1 MRGNNGGNSS
11 FGSIIATG
19 GGGGGGTHIGGSL
32 SGTYRYLTNGA
43 DGGSGGGGGAGF
55 SGTSG
60 GSGIINQGNNGG
72 GNGADVY
79 WGGAGAGGGGAGGAA
94 QTWNSSATVYPLGT
108 PGGVGRTI
116 SITGT
121 PITYAKGG
129 DGGYWDNTNTPVN
142 GVANTG
148 NGGDGAGYKAAGNGG
163 SGIVIIRYR
172 FTNIDITA
180 QILTT
185 QILTQNLLTFTH
197 SGGSENQTLYQYAF
211 EKEALCDVLIVGGG
225 GGGGMN
231 SGGGGGAGGLILLEN
246 IIVSGSYDIKIG
258 RGGVGGTQI
267 TDNTLAENG
276 QNSSFGTYIAI
287 GGGAGVNSG
296 GANGNPGGS
305 GGGAGNALTGN
316 RVGGAGTLGQGNNG
330 GDGTIPGGGDRTGGG
345 GGGAGGSGQT
355 SVSTTQ
361 GGNGGIG
368 RNMTLYFGATYGASG
383 WFAGGGGGGGGGGT
397 GGTGGTGG
405 GGNGG
410 VLNQEGVNGTGGG
423 GGAANGNQSTLG
435 KKGGSGIVIIRI
447 KTIVTT
453 GVLDGITHKKLH
465 FNYIFEKTIY
475 NEFLAQIY
483 SGVGGWRIVRYL
495 PPTSTTWYPINDNLA
510 GTTSVGTAYDY
521 NNWWTTPFGTFDEM
535 MFATFNMKYW
545 LYVTREQAIGTNYD
559 GAARTILRSSISPTN
574 SYTAV
579 WYNRSNAAE
588 DPWIGLRTHAAAP
601 ANNPEAGGDLILY
614 GENSFATAGHFSLH
628 TIAKDGGV
636 CVLVRNSAMSNTN
649 HPVQNYLIN
658 FPVKTMID
666 INNTGTFSLVEG
678 RYDVSIGTFSSSVTP
693 KDGQYLQKPNTF
705 TYNIPEERMYP
716 PVRNFTTD
724 SSVISGQLYGN
735 GLYIFTASS
744 YYYPA
749 IYENPHKICNNEN
762 IGWTTLIQYGTSGQY
777 SGSFS
782 LGGYNGEWVKIQ
794 LPVKIK
800 LSKYIIQH
808 GQYET
813 ARSPSI
819 YKIFGS
825 NDDVAWTELHSK
837 STGLVASDYISS
849 KYEERIIT
857 GNYYNYFALVV
868 NKTIGQTYLTVG
880 EWFLYGNEMPTSAI
894 ELRYQLLNPI
904 KDTKGAQW
912 TYNSL
917 NTNVY
922 HMGNVGIGTKT
933 PEYSLHVDG
942 PIYTSSTAYTSST
955 KTKWTTVSDR
965 RIKEN
970 IVKASYEK
978 CLENVRNIELYRF
991 NFNNNIVNTNDKNQ
1005 LGFIAQEVQS
1015 VYPKAV
1021 ERNKI
1026 IDKDGNIP
1034 DLLTLNT
1041 TQLDYTL
1048 YGAVKQ
1054 LIKKVE
1060 NIGKNLEEKNIITKE
1075 KDVVNIGIT
1084 NVSLEALDITD
1095 IKIEENKKIE
1105 FNQLITEN
1113 IISDT
1118 SNILIDAPRLLVEK
1132 LIANSNN
1139 TSNISLDTSNIS
1151 VDTSNIS
1158 LDTSNISV
1166 DTSNISVDTSNI
1178 SADTSNIS
1186 VDTSNISLDTSNIS
1200 LDTSNISADTSN
1212 ISLDTSNISVD
1223 TSNISVN
1230 TSNIILEN
1238 T

>member
-1 MRGNNGGNSS
+1 
-11 FGSIIATG
+11 
-19 GGGGGGTHIGGSL
+19 
-32 SGTYRYLTNGA
+32 
-43 DGGSGGGGGAGF
+43 
-55 SGTSG
+55 
-60 GSGIINQGNNGG
+60 
-72 GNGADVY
+72 V
-79 WGGAGAGGGGAGGAA
+79 
-94 QTWNSSATVYPLGT
+94 
-108 PGGVGRTI
+108 
-116 SITGT
+116 
-121 PITYAKGG
+121 
-129 DGGYWDNTNTPVN
+129 
-142 GVANTG
+142 
-148 NGGDGAGYKAAGNGG
+148 
-163 SGIVIIRYR
+163 
-172 FTNIDITA
+172 
-180 QILTT
+180 
-185 QILTQNLLTFTH
+185 
-197 SGGSENQTLYQYAF
+197 
-211 EKEALCDVLIVGGG
+211 
-225 GGGGMN
+225 
-231 SGGGGGAGGLILLEN
+231 
-246 IIVSGSYDIKIG
+246 
-258 RGGVGGTQI
+258 
-267 TDNTLAENG
+267 
-276 QNSSFGTYIAI
+276 
-287 GGGAGVNSG
+287 
-296 GANGNPGGS
+296 
-305 GGGAGNALTGN
+305 
-316 RVGGAGTLGQGNNG
+316 
-330 GDGTIPGGGDRTGGG
+330 
-345 GGGAGGSGQT
+345 
-355 SVSTTQ
+355 
-361 GGNGGIG
+361 
-368 RNMTLYFGATYGASG
+368 
-383 WFAGGGGGGGGGGT
+383 
-397 GGTGGTGG
+397 
-405 GGNGG
+405 
-410 VLNQEGVNGTGGG
+410 
-423 GGAANGNQSTLG
+423 
-435 KKGGSGIVIIRI
+435 
-447 KTIVTT
+447 
-453 GVLDGITHKKLH
+453 
-465 FNYIFEKTIY
+465 
-475 NEFLAQIY
+475 
-483 SGVGGWRIVRYL
+483 
-495 PPTSTTWYPINDNLA
+495 
-510 GTTSVGTAYDY
+510 
-521 NNWWTTPFGTFDEM
+521 
-535 MFATFNMKYW
+535 
-545 LYVTREQAIGTNYD
+545 
-559 GAARTILRSSISPTN
+559 
-574 SYTAV
+574 
-579 WYNRSNAAE
+579 
-588 DPWIGLRTHAAAP
+588 
-601 ANNPEAGGDLILY
+601 NNPEAGGDLILY
-614 GENSFATAGHFSLH
+614 GENSYASSHVSLPA
-628 TIAKDGGV
+628 IAKDGGV

-658 FPVKTMID
+658 FPVKTMVD

-716 PVRNFTTD
+716 PIRNFTTD

-749 IYENPHKICNNEN
+749 PYENPHKICNNEN
-762 IGWTTLIQYGTSGQY
+762 IGWTTLIPYGTSGQY

-849 KYEERIIT
+849 KYEESIIT

-868 NKTIGQTYLTVG
+868 NKTIGQNYLTVG

-894 ELRYQLLNPI
+894 EIRYQLLNPI
-904 KDTKGAQW
+904 KDPIGAQW
-912 TYNSL
+912 TYNPL

-942 PIYTSSTAYTSST
+942 YIYTSSTAYTSST

-1105 FNQLITEN
+1105 FNELITEN

-1139 TSNISLDTSNIS
+1139 TSNIS
-1151 VDTSNIS
+1151 V
-1158 LDTSNISV
+1158 DTSNISV

-1178 SADTSNIS
+1178 SGDTSNIT
-1186 VDTSNISLDTSNIS
+1186 VDTLISS
-1200 LDTSNISADTSN
+1200 
-1212 ISLDTSNISVD
+1212 
-1223 TSNISVN
+1223 
-1230 TSNIILEN
+1230 
-1238 T
+1238 